1 MFSYNRRRGFY
12 PQSIPKPRKTE
23 EFMDILASSNVAYLP
38 YLAVMLTSVRI
49 NNPESE
55 ITAWLL
61 ESSVTDKDLDFLKK
75 CLEGQHITVNR
86 LHVELDDALTEKLPH
101 TRLWSLETYYRLM
114 MTELVPDTVDRIL
127 YLDVDMVVNGSLKEL
142 WETDLE
148 GTDMAVC
155 ADCNGLTTADSMTEI
170 QRKML
175 KEALADSDYHYFNAG
190 MLLINLERLR
200 EHYSFET
207 YLSAM
212 KDWDYQMTAPD
223 QDILNYVHWRHL
235 KYVDWRK
242 YDCFTVRA
250 YEQGMTVDDLRK
262 NATIIHFAGEK
273 PWNNVSVHYPTEEV
287 WWDYAEKTPMYL
299 DFLKSFV
306 HSAMTSYESVV
317 NSVMAATGA
326 AGTIRE
332 LQEQVKKDHDLLLQ
346 ASALIKKLSS

>member
-23 EFMDILASSNVAYLP
+23 EFMDILASSNAAYLP

-190 MLLINLERLR
+190 MMLINLKRLR